1 MRIRIDP
8 GYAESLRRH
17 LCATGFPAIHVDP
30 GQLDVLF
37 PGCPGIF
44 PAAAELDLWEY
55 REETPGA
62 AATLEI
68 DR

>member
-1 MRIRIDP
+1 MLRLRIDP
-8 GYAESLRRH
+8 SYAESLRRH

-37 PGCPGIF
+37 PGSPGIF

-55 REETPGA
+55 DEPGGSETLTIEA
-62 AATLEI
+62 
-68 DR
+68 